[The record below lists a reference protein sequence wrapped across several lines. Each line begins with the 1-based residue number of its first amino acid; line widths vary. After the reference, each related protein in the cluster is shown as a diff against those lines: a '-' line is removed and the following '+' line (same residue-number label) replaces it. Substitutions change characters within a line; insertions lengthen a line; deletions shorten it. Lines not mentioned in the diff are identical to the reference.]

1 MVQPLWS
8 TIWRFLKKLKPEL
21 PYDSAVPLM
30 GIYLEKNMIQKD
42 ICTPMF
48 IAALFAVPKKWKQ
61 CKCPSMEKW
70 IKKMCIYKMEYYL
83 AVKKNEI
90 MPYCSNMD
98 GYQVSRSVMS
108 DSL

>member
-42 ICTPMF
+42 ICSQMF
-48 IAALFAVPKKWKQ
+48 TEALFTIAETCKQPKFLQ
-61 CKCPSMEKW
+61 R
-70 IKKMCIYKMEYYL
+70 
-83 AVKKNEI
+83 N
-90 MPYCSNMD
+90 
-98 GYQVSRSVMS
+98 G
-108 DSL
+108 